1 MEQADRKPAQV
12 LPDKTLEGKSKK
24 LLFIEIGGDFLS
36 ALAKFIIGT
45 LLKTPKTF

>member
-1 MEQADRKPAQV
+1 MEQADR
-12 LPDKTLEGKSKK
+12 KSKK
-24 LLFIEIGGDFLS
+24 LLFIEIGGDLLG